1 MGIPVGDKAMQSC
14 QSSKRSF
21 LKIFLY
27 HEICKQD
34 NPRGK
39 IRFQE
44 EEKMKKI
51 LDIVMIVLALA
62 GTGLLIYSMFEPIK
76 LWIPLMVINAGAWM
90 GIIRTFIMNKK
101 NAE

>member
-1 MGIPVGDKAMQSC
+1 
-14 QSSKRSF
+14 
-21 LKIFLY
+21 
-27 HEICKQD
+27 
-34 NPRGK
+34 
-39 IRFQE
+39 
-44 EEKMKKI
+44 MKKI

-101 NAE
+101 KAE

>member
-1 MGIPVGDKAMQSC
+1 
-14 QSSKRSF
+14 
-21 LKIFLY
+21 
-27 HEICKQD
+27 
-34 NPRGK
+34 
-39 IRFQE
+39 
-44 EEKMKKI
+44 MKKI

-90 GIIRTFIMNKK
+90 GIIRLFIMNKK